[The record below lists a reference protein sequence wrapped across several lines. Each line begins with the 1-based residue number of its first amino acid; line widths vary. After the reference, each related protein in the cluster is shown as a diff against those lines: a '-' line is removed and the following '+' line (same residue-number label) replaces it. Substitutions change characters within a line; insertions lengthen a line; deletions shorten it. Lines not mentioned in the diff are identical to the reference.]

1 MTDFQ
6 ALVTGAIAGALM
18 KAGADD
24 GHLLIDVDV
33 GVDSEG
39 NYTNQ
44 IEVTGRESGEELLV
58 VVTPRYST
66 PESVA
71 SSMEQAT
78 AAMKRFAEIWNE
90 RSTK

>member
-1 MTDFQ
+1 MSGFQ
-6 ALVTGAIAGALM
+6 ALVTGTIAGALM

-44 IEVTGRESGEELLV
+44 IEVTGRESGEELLIT
-58 VVTPRYST
+58 VTPRYDT

-71 SSMEQAT
+71 DKVQGAA
-78 AAMKRFAEIWNE
+78 AAMRRFAEIWNE